1 MKPRMS
7 SKMSKF
13 SDYGRSSFVMSL
25 GASPSKRERFVGSP
39 RARGVTKRT
48 RLSFGHCRD
57 GEVGRGNPWPMSR
70 LKGDFIM
77 FI

>member
-1 MKPRMS
+1 MS

-13 SDYGRSSFVMSL
+13 SDYGRSSFVWLLMSL

-39 RARGVTKRT
+39 HAQRVTKRT